1 MVSPNELAAQASCYG
16 LPYGIFGIFCWCFTF
31 FSAALVHANC
41 PILMPW
47 RWGKKYRV
55 QGRYILIIS
64 SILILGPAINT
75 CFKCKSDWIMILVA
89 LGQLTP
95 WSFKIMNDGCC
106 KSSSKIDSEDLE
118 SKKSISEKRGLSKS
132 YRIAGLIFTIP
143 LSLAGWVGMTAL
155 SISLM
160 KTEKAV
166 SIWIWSL
173 YVIALIAMILMCCCS
188 SNTTFCLSM
197 AYIFLS
203 LHIIGSHVIFALV
216 SNNWNGFATTGSGM
230 ASSIFF
236 FIGKRLLFLDT
247 NS

>member
-1 MVSPNELAAQASCYG
+1 
-16 LPYGIFGIFCWCFTF
+16 
-31 FSAALVHANC
+31 
-41 PILMPW
+41 
-47 RWGKKYRV
+47 
-55 QGRYILIIS
+55 
-64 SILILGPAINT
+64 
-75 CFKCKSDWIMILVA
+75 MILVA

-95 WSFKIMNDGCC
+95 WSFKIMNDGC
-106 KSSSKIDSEDLE
+106 KGSKIDSEDLE
-118 SKKSISEKRGLSKS
+118 LEKSDSEKRELSKS

-173 YVIALIAMILMCCCS
+173 YVIALIAMMLVCCC

-216 SNNWNGFATTGSGM
+216 SNHWNGFATTGAGI

>member
-16 LPYGIFGIFCWCFTF
+16 LPYGIFGIFCWWFTF
-31 FSAALVHANC
+31 FSASLVHANC
-41 PILMPW
+41 PIFAPW
-47 RWGKKYRV
+47 RWGKSYRV
-55 QGRYILIIS
+55 QGPYLTIMT
-64 SILILGPAINT
+64 SILILGPAIYT

-95 WSFKIMNDGCC
+95 WAFKLMNDGF
-106 KSSSKIDSEDLE
+106 KGRKMDSEKL
-118 SKKSISEKRGLSKS
+118 KLGNS

-143 LSLAGWVGMTAL
+143 LSSAGWVGMTAL

-173 YVIALIAMILMCCCS
+173 YVIALIAMILACCIN
-188 SNTTFCLSM
+188 NTTFRLIM
-197 AYIFLS
+197 AYIFSS
-203 LHIIGSHVIFALV
+203 LHIIGSHVIFALI
-216 SNNWNGFATTGSGM
+216 SNHWNGFATTGTGM
-230 ASSIFF
+230 ASSIIF
-236 FIGKRLLFLDT
+236 FIGKRLLFIDT

>member
-75 CFKCKSDWIMILVA
+75 CFKW
-89 LGQLTP
+89 
-95 WSFKIMNDGCC
+95 
-106 KSSSKIDSEDLE
+106 
-118 SKKSISEKRGLSKS
+118 
-132 YRIAGLIFTIP
+132 
-143 LSLAGWVGMTAL
+143 
-155 SISLM
+155 
-160 KTEKAV
+160 
-166 SIWIWSL
+166 
-173 YVIALIAMILMCCCS
+173 
-188 SNTTFCLSM
+188 
-197 AYIFLS
+197 
-203 LHIIGSHVIFALV
+203 SHVIFALV